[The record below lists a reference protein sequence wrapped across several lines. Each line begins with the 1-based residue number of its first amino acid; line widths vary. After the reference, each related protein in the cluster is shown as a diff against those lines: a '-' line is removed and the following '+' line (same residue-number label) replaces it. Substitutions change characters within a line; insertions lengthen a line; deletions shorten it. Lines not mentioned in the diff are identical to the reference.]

1 MENKPEHIKR
11 SMLDTLLVSVHL
23 RLTAFRFQ
31 LELQRTETSAVQ
43 LKVVLPL
50 LTLAKYS
57 PPKHKS

>member
-31 LELQRTETSAVQ
+31 LELQWTETSAVQ